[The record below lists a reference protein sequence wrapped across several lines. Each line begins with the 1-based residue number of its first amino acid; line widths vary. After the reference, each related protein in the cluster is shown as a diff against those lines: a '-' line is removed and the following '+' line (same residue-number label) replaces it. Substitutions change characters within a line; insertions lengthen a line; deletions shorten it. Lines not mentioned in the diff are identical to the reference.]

1 VSDHRAEFEAWE
13 ETVPLIVFVT
23 GAIAW
28 EAWNAR
34 SATID
39 ALQAERDVLKAEVK
53 RLTYGTEPT
62 YGCHVDLMD
71 DEQPDGC
78 VLDYGKPND
87 CVYAKRI
94 TDKTQCEYWKP
105 IKIVRTGVQP

>member
-1 VSDHRAEFEAWE
+1 M
-13 ETVPLIVFVT
+13 
-23 GAIAW
+23 
-28 EAWNAR
+28 
-34 SATID
+34 
-39 ALQAERDVLKAEVK
+39 LKAEVK